1 MPMERSF
8 SIIIPSWNNLGFLKL
23 CVESIRKNSAC
34 RHQIIVHVNE
44 GSDGTLDWVRAQGL
58 DYTWSERNLGV
69 CLAANSMRSKVKTDY
84 IFYLNDDMYL
94 LPGWDKALWDEIARL
109 PDNRFFLSGTMIQPH
124 NRLDVGILANYGDSL
139 ETFEEERLLR
149 EYMSYPKED
158 WLGATWPPNLLHR
171 DVWDLVGGYSI
182 EYTPGMYS
190 DPDLSAKLWMA
201 GVRHFKGLGACRAY
215 HFETKTT
222 GRIKKNDG
230 AMQFMFK
237 WGITN
242 ATFRRHCTR
251 LGETATE
258 EGRPHSCNTKALGRQ
273 GFRAHLKSCFKLL
286 TGSRLGPAQPLYDQP
301 DGGICNSPVED
312 KRKVENWKQNP

>member
-1 MPMERSF
+1 MEQSF
-8 SIIIPSWNNLGFLKL
+8 SVIIPSWNNLGFLKL
-23 CVESIRKNSAC
+23 CVESIRKNSAY

-44 GSDGTLDWVRAQGL
+44 GTDGTLDWVRAQGL
-58 DYTWSERNLGV
+58 DYTWSERNVGV

-94 LPGWDKALWDEIARL
+94 LPGWDKALSDEIDRL

-124 NRLDVGILANYGDSL
+124 NWLDVGIRANYGDSL

-149 EYMSYPKED
+149 EYMTYHKED

-190 DPDLSAKLWMA
+190 DPDLAAKLWMA
-201 GVRHFKGLGACRAY
+201 GVRHFKGLGNCRAY

-230 AMQFMFK
+230 SWQFMLK

-242 ATFRRHCTR
+242 ATFRRHFTR
-251 LGETATE
+251 LGEAATE
-258 EGRPHSCNTKALGRQ
+258 QGRLQLCNAEAIGRQ
-273 GFRAHLKSCFKLL
+273 GIRAHLKACFKLL
-286 TGSRLGPAQPLYDQP
+286 TGSRLGPADPLGIQP
-301 DGGICNSPVED
+301 DGNSGNHCVKD
-312 KRKVENWKQNP
+312 KQKGMRQESGL